1 MSCGSTRNTN
11 ASAINLNAQPGNIIN
26 TPNAD
31 DGEILVFV
39 ESVDGHETDCSG
51 ATGRWQNF
59 KPLLFDIRS
68 NTGHKYVDIGVSTAT
83 SSGGSYPVI
92 SYFHRITSSA
102 YSYDGVPFM
111 GIAPVNHNQGMFGI
125 NTISKIDGGDDGVK
139 DALAKGFFQELKL
152 LNLKKNKGH

>member
-39 ESVDGHETDCSG
+39 ESADGVSTDCSG
-51 ATGRWQNF
+51 AKGTWQNF

-83 SSGGSYPVI
+83 SSGGSYPVQ
-92 SYFHRITSSA
+92 SYYHRITSSA
-102 YSYDGVPFM
+102 YSYVLD
-111 GIAPVNHNQGMFGI
+111 
-125 NTISKIDGGDDGVK
+125 
-139 DALAKGFFQELKL
+139 
-152 LNLKKNKGH
+152 